1 MTRLLPLAATLLLA
15 ACAAEP
21 PHALGT
27 LERDVVALPAPVFE
41 RIAEV
46 RVREGQAV
54 AAGEVLLVF
63 EQARPS
69 ARADAAR
76 AELERALALRDELL
90 AGNREQTIAAA
101 AARRQAAEAQAAE
114 ARRRE
119 QRIAALVAQRLLPE
133 AELDQA
139 RATRLVAEA
148 EVRAAAET
156 EAELRLG
163 NRAERIA
170 QAEAAVQA
178 ARAQVEVLA
187 ADLARTTVS
196 APRAGVVDSL
206 PFEAGDQPAIGQ
218 PVATLLV
225 GERPYARVYVPQPL
239 RLVIQVGDRAQVRLE
254 GEDRL
259 RPGRVRALRQQPV
272 YTPHY
277 ALAGDDASR
286 LSWLAEVELDDAD
299 ATLPAG
305 MPVRVTFPD
314 AGRAE

>member
-1 MTRLLPLAATLLLA
+1 MKCLLPAFATVLLA
-15 ACAAEP
+15 ACAADP

-27 LERDVVALPAPVFE
+27 LEREVVGLPAPVFE
-41 RIAEV
+41 RIAEI

-54 AAGEVLLVF
+54 AAGEVMLVF

-69 ARADAAR
+69 ARAEAAR
-76 AELERALALRDELL
+76 AELDRAIAQRDELQ

-101 AARRQAAEAQAAE
+101 AARRQAAEARAGE

-119 QRIAALVAQRLLPE
+119 QRTAALVAQRLLPE

-139 RATRLVAEA
+139 RAARQVAA
-148 EVRAAAET
+148 ADARAAAET
-156 EAELRLG
+156 ESELRLG

-178 ARAQVEVLA
+178 ARAQAEVLA
-187 ADLARTTVS
+187 TDLARTTVT
-196 APRAGVVDSL
+196 APRAGIVDSL

-225 GERPYARVYVPQPL
+225 GERPYARVYVSQAL
-239 RLVIQVGDRAQVRLE
+239 RLVLKVGDRAEVRVE
-254 GEDRL
+254 GENVV
-259 RPGRVRALRQQPV
+259 RPGRVRMLREQPV

-286 LSWLAEVELDDAD
+286 LSWLAEVELDA
-299 ATLPAG
+299 AAALPAG
-305 MPVRVTFPD
+305 MPVRVEFPD
-314 AGRAE
+314 AGRSE

>member
-1 MTRLLPLAATLLLA
+1 MKHLPLLAATVLLA
-15 ACAAEP
+15 ACSAGP
-21 PHALGT
+21 PQALGT

-76 AELERALALRDELL
+76 AELERAIAQRDELM
-90 AGNREQTIAAA
+90 AGNREQTLAAA
-101 AARRQAAEAQAAE
+101 AARRQAAEARTAE

-139 RATRLVAEA
+139 RAARLVAEA
-148 EVRAAAET
+148 DTRAAAET

-170 QAEAAVQA
+170 QAEAGVHAAQA
-178 ARAQVEVLA
+178 QRDVLVT
-187 ADLARTTVS
+187 DLARTTVS
-196 APRAGVVDSL
+196 APRAGIVDSL
-206 PFEAGDQPAIGQ
+206 PFHAGDQPAVGQ

-239 RLVIQVGDRAQVRLE
+239 RLVLKVGDRAEVRLE
-254 GEDRL
+254 GE
-259 RPGRVRALRQQPV
+259 GRVRPGHVRALGAQPA

-286 LSWLAEVELDDAD
+286 LSWLAEIELDEAD

-305 MPVRVTFPD
+305 MPLSVQFPD
-314 AGRAE
+314 AGGGE